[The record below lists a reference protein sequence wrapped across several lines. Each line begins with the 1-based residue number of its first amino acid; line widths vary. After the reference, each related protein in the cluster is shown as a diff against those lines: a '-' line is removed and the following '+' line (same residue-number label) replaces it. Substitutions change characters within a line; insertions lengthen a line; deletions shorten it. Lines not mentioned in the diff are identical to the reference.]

1 MNTVPHNKKMGTPVM
16 IKSPTPAVRSED
28 ENLGLFANVAYGLQ
42 HVLTMYG
49 GIVAVPLIIGQAAGL
64 SASEIGLL
72 VAASLF
78 AGGLATLLQTLGVP
92 FFGCQ
97 LPLVQGVSF
106 SGVATMVAI
115 VGSQEGGG
123 VASILGAVMAA
134 SLIGLLI
141 TPVFSRITRFFPP
154 LVTGIVIT
162 TIGLTLMPVAARW
175 AMGGNSRA
183 EDFGS
188 MGNIGLAA
196 LTLVLVLVLSKV
208 GSAAVSRLS
217 ILLAMVIGTAI
228 ASLLGMAD
236 FSTVTQGP
244 IFGLPSPFHFGVPTF
259 HLAAIISMCI
269 VIMVTLVE
277 TSADILAVGE
287 IIDTKVDAKRLG
299 NGLRA
304 DMLSSLLAPIFGS
317 FAQSAFAQNVGL
329 VAVTGVKSRY
339 VVATGGVFLV
349 ILGLL
354 PVMGRVIA
362 AVPTSVLGG
371 AGIVLF
377 GTVAASGIR
386 TLSKV
391 NYRNNMN
398 LIIVA
403 TSIGFGMIPIAAPNF
418 YDHFPTWFATIFHS
432 GISSS
437 AIMAIVLNLTY
448 NHFTAGNSDQQ
459 SVFVAG
465 TERSLQ
471 YRDVA
476 ALRDGDYFSSGK
488 LYNAEHQEIPLVGEA
503 HGTHG
508 TAQPEAMSSASQ
520 HS

>member
-1 MNTVPHNKKMGTPVM
+1 M
-16 IKSPTPAVRSED
+16 IESPPAAVRPED
-28 ENLGLFANVAYGLQ
+28 ENLGPFANMAYGLQ

-64 SASEIGLL
+64 SPAEIGLL

-123 VASILGAVMAA
+123 VPSILGAVMAA

-175 AMGGNSRA
+175 AMGGNNRA
-183 EDFGS
+183 ENFGS

-196 LTLVLVLVLSKV
+196 LTLVLVLFLSKV
-208 GSAAVSRLS
+208 GSATISRLS
-217 ILLAMVIGTAI
+217 ILLAMVIGTVI

-236 FSTVTQGP
+236 FSSVSQGP
-244 IFGLPSPFHFGVPTF
+244 LFGLPSPFHFGLPSF
-259 HLAAIISMCI
+259 HVAAIISMCI

-287 IIDTKVDAKRLG
+287 IIGTKVDAKRLG

-317 FAQSAFAQNVGL
+317 FTQSAFAQNVGL

-349 ILGLL
+349 VLGLL
-354 PVMGRVIA
+354 PVMGRIIA

-391 NYRNNMN
+391 DYRNNMN

-437 AIMAIVLNLTY
+437 AIMAILLNLTY

-476 ALRDGDYFSSGK
+476 ALREGDYFSGGK
-488 LYNAEHQEIPLVGEA
+488 LYDAQHQEIPLQGE
-503 HGTHG
+503 H
-508 TAQPEAMSSASQ
+508 QPMRGVMSAAAE